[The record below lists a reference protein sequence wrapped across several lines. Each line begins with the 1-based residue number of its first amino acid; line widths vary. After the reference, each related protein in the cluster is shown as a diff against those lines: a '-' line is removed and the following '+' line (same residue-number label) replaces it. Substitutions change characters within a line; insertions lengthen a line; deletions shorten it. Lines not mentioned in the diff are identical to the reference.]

1 MPNHLCPYQLP
12 ANKSHH
18 TEPYSLQINEDTL
31 AIIYKAHWKKL
42 YYICYNKLEDKD
54 MAMDMVHDLFKSLWE
69 RRNDL
74 IINDSIE
81 KYLLRA
87 VKFQISTYF
96 RVKVQQERNL
106 GESMRYQNDTD
117 TVTEKQVAFSFLKKE
132 LNDLVEQLPERC
144 RLIYRLSRES
154 GLNNRQI
161 ASSLLL
167 SEKTVENQITKALS
181 FIRHHLAAY
190 KN

>member
-1 MPNHLCPYQLP
+1 MV
-12 ANKSHH
+12 
-18 TEPYSLQINEDTL
+18 
-31 AIIYKAHWKKL
+31 YKAYWKKL
-42 YYICYNKLEDKD
+42 YYLCYQKLEDKD
-54 MAMDMVHDLFKSLWE
+54 LAMDMVHDLFKSLWE
-69 RRNDL
+69 RRNEL
-74 IINDSIE
+74 VITDSIE
-81 KYLLRA
+81 KYLVRS

-106 GESMRYQNDTD
+106 GESMRYQHDTD
-117 TVTEKQVAFSFLKKE
+117 IVTEKQVAFSFLRKE

-144 RLIYRLSRES
+144 RLIYKLSRES

-161 ASSLLL
+161 AASLLL
-167 SEKTVENQITKALS
+167 SEKTVENQMTKALS